1 VDALMPW
8 DHIAIDLGKPQI
20 ATTSN
25 GNNAFLVI
33 VDVCTRFVVL
43 RAISDM
49 TAATVAWELW
59 KVFADFGIPLIVQS
73 DNGPENAAKI
83 TAELMKMV
91 NIDHRFILPN
101 NPRANGTAE
110 IQVKLTK
117 NLVFKKIAEYKDSG
131 LDKEWDTVLPGV
143 QIGLN
148 IRVSRRNGSA
158 SFELLFARQ
167 RNMFQSLNEDV
178 KSMKPMTNK
187 QLKQRNR
194 QMIEIVYPEVYA
206 RTKKYQNAF
215 KNAADKKRLH
225 ALDFVEGTT
234 VARRVMRKGKK
245 SAPKFEGPFIISKA
259 TNGKAFL
266 VDPVT
271 KIQQYKRAVP
281 FDQLKFIQGPPIE
294 SKREDD
300 HVFTVKTLLKTKI
313 DLDGKVRYL
322 TWWETFPRG
331 DSTWEPYSTFINKEP
346 VTEYWESLGKS
357 REEGERQVKKE
368 HKEEKRALR
377 EEAKQ
382 AKKLAREEKLAM
394 ALPRKRKNPPPP
406 RKGSRKSKRARR

>member
-1 VDALMPW
+1 ML
-8 DHIAIDLGKPQI
+8 Q
-20 ATTSN
+20 
-25 GNNAFLVI
+25 
-33 VDVCTRFVVL
+33 
-43 RAISDM
+43 
-49 TAATVAWELW
+49 
-59 KVFADFGIPLIVQS
+59 
-73 DNGPENAAKI
+73 
-83 TAELMKMV
+83 
-91 NIDHRFILPN
+91 
-101 NPRANGTAE
+101 
-110 IQVKLTK
+110 
-117 NLVFKKIAEYKDSG
+117 NLKD
-131 LDKEWDTVLPGV
+131 
-143 QIGLN
+143 
-148 IRVSRRNGSA
+148 
-158 SFELLFARQ
+158 
-167 RNMFQSLNEDV
+167 
-178 KSMKPMTNK
+178 
-187 QLKQRNR
+187 
-194 QMIEIVYPEVYA
+194 
-206 RTKKYQNAF
+206 
-215 KNAADKKRLH
+215 RL
-225 ALDFVEGTT
+225 
-234 VARRVMRKGKK
+234 
-245 SAPKFEGPFIISKA
+245 ISKA

-271 KIQQYKRAVP
+271 KVQQYKRAVP